1 MNTKVDIDTCD
12 MYEFMNIHVGLSVLH
27 PGGKKATDE
36 LIALLSLDKST
47 KVLEIGSGTGIT
59 AISLAKKYGCNII
72 GIDINNELVN
82 KANYAAINTGV
93 SHLVSFKVGDARH
106 LDFKDEQFD
115 IVFSQAILVLIDD
128 NEKQL
133 AIREVKRVLNNG
145 GISAWSE
152 LSWGKEPTREFLTV
166 AAKQT
171 CSKGISNATTFE
183 GWKTLLSKA
192 GLKNIQVKEVLFQV
206 RGIFSIIEDEG
217 IKNGI
222 RIMWK
227 YIVNKKIRNRMRQLS
242 SFFAKYPEYLG
253 YGIYLGSK

>member
-1 MNTKVDIDTCD
+1 MNKEVDIDSCD

-36 LIALLSLDKST
+36 LIELLPLDNRKT
-47 KVLEIGSGTGIT
+47 VLEIGSGTGIT
-59 AISLAKKYGCNII
+59 AIYLAKKYGCKIV

-82 KANYAAINTGV
+82 KANHAAERAGV
-93 SHLVSFKVGDARH
+93 SQLVSFAVGDARH

-115 IVFSQAILVLIDD
+115 VIFSQAILVLIDD
-128 NEKQL
+128 DEKEL
-133 AIREVKRVLNNG
+133 AIREVKRVLKSG

-183 GWKTLLSKA
+183 GWKALLIKA

-227 YIVNKKIRNRMRQLS
+227 YIVNNKIRNRMRQLS
-242 SFFAKYPEYLG
+242 SFFAAYPEYLG